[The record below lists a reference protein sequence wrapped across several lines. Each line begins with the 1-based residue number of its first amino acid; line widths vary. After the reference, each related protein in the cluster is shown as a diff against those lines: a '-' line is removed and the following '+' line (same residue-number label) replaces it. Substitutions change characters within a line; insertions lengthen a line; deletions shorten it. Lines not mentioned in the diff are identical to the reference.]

1 MEKTFESL
9 CLKGGYLILVLQSHH
24 TAAGEFNKQCNLL
37 PSDVSTL
44 AHIRFSPLS
53 HYTRKIL
60 YEMSIIFFNENLLT

>member
-44 AHIRFSPLS
+44 AHIRQIQSVI
-53 HYTRKIL
+53 TL
-60 YEMSIIFFNENLLT
+60 YKKNPI